1 MDRPTSRTRL
11 LPGLPELPEDNPT
24 IGLAVLDAAGMAPSR
39 VFFAATMIGLGVLGL
54 VYGDFALVW
63 QRIPIENLPGR
74 QYFAYGS
81 AAIELL
87 AGIGL
92 LLKPSAT
99 LAARVLCV
107 FLLLWLVLLKLP
119 AVVIA
124 PQIEATWLGF
134 GEIAVMLAGAWMLLA
149 AAAGR
154 WEREHLTFAV
164 GVSGVRWARLLFA
177 VSLPMIGLS
186 HFVYGAETAAYV
198 PGWLP
203 FPLAWAYLTGAG
215 SIAASLG
222 LLFALWPRLA
232 ATLEAAML
240 GVITLLVWGPGLLS
254 PFDRTRWTGFFIS
267 AAIAC
272 GAWIVA
278 DSYRGLRWFAVGSYY
293 RR

>member
-1 MDRPTSRTRL
+1 MDRRTSRSRL
-11 LPGLPELPEDNPT
+11 LPGLPDLPADDSAT
-24 IGLAVLDAAGMAPSR
+24 GLVALDTAGMTPSR
-39 VFFAATMIGLGVLGL
+39 VFFAATMIGVGILGL
-54 VYGDFALVW
+54 MHGDFALVW

-74 QYFAYGS
+74 QYFAYVS
-81 AAIELL
+81 AAIELMT
-87 AGIGL
+87 GIGL
-92 LLKPSAT
+92 LLKPTAT

-119 AVVIA
+119 AVVMV
-124 PQIEATWLGF
+124 PQMEATWLGF
-134 GEIAVMLAGAWMLLA
+134 GEIAVMLAGAWILFA
-149 AAAGR
+149 ADAGR
-154 WEREHLTFAV
+154 WVREHLTFAV
-164 GVSGVRWARLLFA
+164 GANGVRWARLLFA

-186 HFVYGAETAAYV
+186 HFVYSKETVAFV

-215 SIAASLG
+215 SIAASLA
-222 LLFALWPRLA
+222 LLFGVWPRLA

-240 GVITLLVWGPGLLS
+240 GVITLLVWGPGLLA
-254 PFDRTRWTGFFIS
+254 PFDRTRWTGFVIS

-278 DSYRGLRWFAVGSYY
+278 DSYRGLRWLATGSY